1 MPAGSALDDR
11 RMPKTDIASEA
22 AKASF
27 PVGVS
32 LATLGGMTLHDVVML
47 ATLVY
52 IVLQAAF
59 LCWKWYRLATG
70 DKAD

>member
-1 MPAGSALDDR
+1 
-11 RMPKTDIASEA
+11 MPKTDIASEA
-22 AKASF
+22 VKASF

-32 LATLGGMTLHDVVML
+32 LATLGGMSLHDVVML

-59 LCWKWYRLATG
+59 LLWKWYRIATG
-70 DKAD
+70 DRKVGD

>member
-1 MPAGSALDDR
+1 MN
-11 RMPKTDIASEA
+11 KTDLASEA

-32 LATLGGMTLHDVVML
+32 LASLGGMTLHDMVML

-52 IVLQAAF
+52 IALQAGY
-59 LCWKWYRLATG
+59 LLWKWYRQATRG
-70 DKAD
+70 EIED